1 MQPIFKQ
8 HGIKACPTKTV
19 TVLEVI
25 KRSTE
30 YLARKAVDSPR
41 LQMELLLAY
50 VLKMPR
56 LNLYLDFD
64 RQLSEA
70 ELQMLR
76 SLVKRRAEREPLQYI
91 LGTTSFC
98 GLELAVTP
106 AVLIP
111 RPETELL
118 VEQAWKFLSGRNDEQ
133 TKVLDFATGSG
144 CIAIAMALKFPSAE
158 VHAVDHS
165 AAALQVARA
174 NAERNNARVFFHEA
188 ASIAEVIVPACI
200 DLLISNP
207 PYIPTAQIATLEP
220 EVRDH
225 EPTAALDGGLDGLEF
240 YRMIA
245 RQAPARITPGGK
257 LLLEL
262 GCGQAE
268 AVRTILASQG
278 YTIEIVLPDYSGIPR
293 ILIAHR

>member
-1 MQPIFKQ
+1 
-8 HGIKACPTKTV
+8 V

-41 LQMELLLAY
+41 LQMELLLAH
-50 VLKMPR
+50 VLKIPR

-76 SLVKRRAEREPLQYI
+76 TLVKRRAEREPLQYI

-98 GLELAVTP
+98 GIELAVTP

-118 VEQAWKFLSGRNDEQ
+118 VEQAWQFLSSRNDEQ
-133 TKVLDFATGSG
+133 IKVLDFATGSG
-144 CIAIAMALKFPSAE
+144 CIAIAIALKFPSAE
-158 VHAVDHS
+158 VHAVDHW

-188 ASIAEVIVPACI
+188 ASIAEVAVPACI
-200 DLLISNP
+200 DLVISNP
-207 PYIPTAQIATLEP
+207 PYIPRAQIATLEP

-262 GCGQAE
+262 GCGQVE

-278 YTIEIVLPDYSGIPR
+278 CTIEIVLPDYSGIPR

>member
-1 MQPIFKQ
+1 M
-8 HGIKACPTKTV
+8 TDNV

-25 KRSTE
+25 RRSTE
-30 YLARKAVDSPR
+30 YLAKKGVDSPR
-41 LQMELLLAY
+41 LQVELLLAHT
-50 VLKMPR
+50 LRIPR
-56 LNLYLDFD
+56 LNLYLEFD
-64 RQLSEA
+64 RKLPED
-70 ELQMLR
+70 ELQTLR
-76 SLVKRRAEREPLQYI
+76 TLVKRRGEREPLQYI
-91 LGTTSFC
+91 LGSTSFC

-118 VEQAWKFLSGRNDEQ
+118 VEQAWKFLSSRNDEEA
-133 TKVLDFATGSG
+133 KVLDFATGSG
-144 CIAIAMALKFPSAE
+144 CIAIAIAVKFRGAE
-158 VHAVDHS
+158 VHAIDHS
-165 AAALQVARA
+165 PAALQVAHG

-188 ASIAEVIVPACI
+188 PGLAEVAMPTEF
-200 DLLISNP
+200 DLVVSNP

-220 EVRDH
+220 EVRDY
-225 EPTAALDGGLDGLEF
+225 EPGVALDGGVDGLEF

-245 RQAPARITPGGK
+245 RQAAARIAPGGR

-268 AVRTILASQG
+268 AASAILVNERWTVEVVR
-278 YTIEIVLPDYSGIPR
+278 PDYAGIPR

>member
-1 MQPIFKQ
+1 M
-8 HGIKACPTKTV
+8 

-30 YLARKAVDSPR
+30 YLAKKAVDSPR
-41 LQMELLLAY
+41 LQMELLLGH
-50 VLKMPR
+50 VLGIPR

-70 ELQMLR
+70 ELETLR
-76 SLVKRRAEREPLQYI
+76 ALVKRRGEREPLQYI

-98 GLELAVTP
+98 GLALAVTA

-118 VEQAWKFLSGRNDEQ
+118 VEQAWKFLSSRNDDE
-133 TKVLDFATGSG
+133 TRVLDFATGSG
-144 CIAIAMALKFPSAE
+144 CIAIAIAVKFPRAE
-158 VHAVDHS
+158 VHAIDNS
-165 AAALQVARA
+165 AAALQIARA
-174 NAERNNARVFFHEA
+174 NAERNNARVFLHEA
-188 ASIAEVIVPACI
+188 TSITDVAVPACI
-200 DLLISNP
+200 DLAISNP

-225 EPTAALDGGLDGLEF
+225 EPVAALDGGVDGLEF

-245 RQAPARITPGGK
+245 RQAAPRIRPGGK
-257 LLLEL
+257 LMLEL

-268 AVRTILASQG
+268 AAGAILASQG
-278 YTIEIVLPDYSGIPR
+278 WKIEIVLPDYSGIPR
-293 ILIAHR
+293 ILIAHQ